1 MTYSILPDST
11 HIEKAIPGT
20 TNIKLPILPKTTIN
34 KPTILPDATHIEKA
48 NTGTTNIKLPILPDN
63 KNIEKTIPRTTNIKP
78 AILPNATNTEPTIVP
93 QTILPNTISEIDTKN
108 SISNKYIILLYG
120 YDNYNFQNNLI
131 TFSIYFLKSEGISFP
146 KLLLFTINI
155 MFEYIGRNLV
165 EQSNQKLTC
174 SLADE
179 EKLEKYNC
187 ESNAVEQMN
196 IMKITVNY
204 DFNFN
209 FNNSYDL
216 VISPFAQFNRDKI
229 VNQTGNI
236 ISSKELIIFKG
247 NLTQENDYFNIK
259 GKLDED
265 SQLDNHFNLT
275 VLSNDSDLIPI
286 ICEETNEKFDNYE
299 IKCEKKKS
307 IELNIN
313 NSISFM
319 ESKQL
324 LVIIDGEEKVFSK
337 TQNTTKNSKYNRF
350 YLKSNNSLSS
360 GMVISI
366 IIPIVIV
373 CLLAGLMIIFRKK
386 LFRKTHMSRK
396 EREKSETQV
405 DLKVSSYQ
413 K

>member
-1 MTYSILPDST
+1 
-11 HIEKAIPGT
+11 
-20 TNIKLPILPKTTIN
+20 
-34 KPTILPDATHIEKA
+34 
-48 NTGTTNIKLPILPDN
+48 
-63 KNIEKTIPRTTNIKP
+63 
-78 AILPNATNTEPTIVP
+78 
-93 QTILPNTISEIDTKN
+93 
-108 SISNKYIILLYG
+108 
-120 YDNYNFQNNLI
+120 
-131 TFSIYFLKSEGISFP
+131 
-146 KLLLFTINI
+146 

-165 EQSNQKLTC
+165 EQSNQRLTC
-174 SLADE
+174 SLEDK

-204 DFNFN
+204 DFNFS
-209 FNNSYDL
+209 FNHSYDL

-229 VNQTGNI
+229 VNLTGNF
-236 ISSKELIIFKG
+236 ISSKELIIFNG
-247 NLTQENDYFNIK
+247 NLTQEDDYFNIK

-275 VLSNDSDLIPI
+275 VYSNDSDLIPI

-324 LVIIDGEEKVFSK
+324 LVMIDGEEKVFAK
-337 TQNTTKNSKYNRF
+337 TQNNTINSKYNRF
-350 YLKSNNSLSS
+350 YLKNNNSLSS

-373 CLLAGLMIIFRKK
+373 CLLIGLMIIFRKK
-386 LFRKTHMSRK
+386 LFKKNGISK
-396 EREKSETQV
+396 IEEERSETQV
-405 DLKVSSYQ
+405 DLKISSYP